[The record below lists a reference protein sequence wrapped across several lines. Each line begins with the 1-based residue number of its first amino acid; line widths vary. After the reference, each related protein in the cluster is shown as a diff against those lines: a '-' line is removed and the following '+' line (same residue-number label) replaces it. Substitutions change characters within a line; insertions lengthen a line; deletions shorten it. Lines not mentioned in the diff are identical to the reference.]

1 MFEHV
6 GASIAH
12 PLPEGVRRS
21 QQRRTYQPVRRNSY
35 RQGREG
41 VFWRPVA
48 RKDVD
53 RIILAAERF
62 ELSGKLAGR
71 KNGPLGGVALEIL
84 RLFRNVVDF
93 RTGRLD
99 PSLDYLMAKLRRSR
113 AAIVRALKALRD
125 HGFLDWLRRYVTTG
139 EQGARGP
146 QVQQTSNAYRLS
158 LPKRAAAMI
167 ARYFQPAPVPDDM
180 AQAEAT
186 RAAEFEALRAELSE
200 LDRTRL
206 DVDSDTPLGAALI
219 RMAEARAARK
229 EREFTKEPE
238 SQI

>member
-1 MFEHV
+1 MFTAI
-6 GASIAH
+6 GDIPGQPTRAD
-12 PLPEGVRRS
+12 
-21 QQRRTYQPVRRNSY
+21 RRTYQPVRRNS
-35 RQGREG
+35 RAAGREG

-48 RKDVD
+48 REDVD

-113 AAIVRALKALRD
+113 AAIVAALKALRD
-125 HGFLDWLRRYVTTG
+125 HGFLDWLRRYVPTG
-139 EQGARGP
+139 EQGVRGP

-158 LPKRAAAMI
+158 LPQRAKAMLG
-167 ARYFQPAPVPDDM
+167 RYFSPAPVPDDHRHRQEQQA
-180 AQAEAT
+180 AQIEAH
-186 RAAEFEALRAELSE
+186 RQSLSNAELP
-200 LDRTRL
+200 LFDMDPDDPLAQTLAR
-206 DVDSDTPLGAALI
+206 LGAMLDAK
-219 RMAEARAARK
+219 K
-229 EREFTKEPE
+229 EREFIKQTE
-238 SQI
+238 S